1 MKKRYIIFNTLILI
15 CSLFLFLIVSLV
27 SITQIN
33 KRNMEGEIKNY
44 LRIVENGYDGTNME
58 EIGDNVYSANNKLRI
73 TFISKEGIVLYDS
86 SSISEQNHLSR
97 PEISSLGT
105 VFHRY
110 SETTGN
116 RMFYVASYLSDYSI
130 YIRIAME
137 ETSITDVSNTL
148 IISGSISIVF
158 ISVISFIAIYLMSNK
173 AVEPLK
179 KEVSKLSDIVGNEPD
194 YEGNNIEQLSYQ
206 IDKARDLIEE
216 KIDTIEKERKKINY
230 IIDNISSGLLILNGD
245 LKVILINQ
253 FACEMINKNKEEMI
267 NKKIFD
273 LALNKDIYNAVEK
286 CVNEDENSSIGYI
299 DGDKEYVI
307 NISSLKAS
315 FVRVENRYGV
325 SLFIFD
331 VTEEK
336 KVERMKTDF
345 FANASHELKSP
356 LTSII
361 GYQQMITQNI
371 IVEPDEIKEATEK
384 TVKEAQRMSS
394 IINEML
400 QLYRLETKKNDEIV
414 SCSLVKAV
422 DDILSSNSLLID
434 QKNIKVI
441 KIYSD
446 FETKISNSDLYHILR
461 NLIDNAI
468 KYNKENGSITIKI
481 DKENKS
487 FSIEDTGIGIA
498 KENLDR
504 IFERFFRV
512 DKIKSQENG
521 GTGLGLAI
529 VKHICIN
536 NNLKIKVDSTFGK
549 GTKFTV
555 SFSS

>member
-1 MKKRYIIFNTLILI
+1 MKKRYILFNTLILI

-33 KRNMEGEIKNY
+33 TRNMEGEIKNY
-44 LRIVENGYDGTNME
+44 LHIIENGYDGTNME
-58 EIGDNVYSANNKLRI
+58 KICDDVYSANNKIRI
-73 TFISKEGIVLYDS
+73 TFISDQGIVLYDTS
-86 SSISEQNHLSR
+86 EISEQNHLSR
-97 PEISSLGT
+97 PEISSLGS

-130 YIRIAME
+130 FIRIAME
-137 ETSITDVSNTL
+137 ETSITDISNTI
-148 IISGSISIVF
+148 IISGIISIAI
-158 ISVISFIAIYLMSNK
+158 ISILSFIAICVMSNK

-179 KEVSKLSDIVGNEPD
+179 IEVGKLRDIVGDEPD
-194 YEGNNIEQLSYQ
+194 YKGNNIEQLSFQ

-230 IIDNISSGLLILNGD
+230 IIDNISSGLLILNGE
-245 LKVILINQ
+245 LKVILVNQ
-253 FACEMINKNKEEMI
+253 FASEIIKQDKEDML

-273 LALNKDIYNAVEK
+273 LSLNLDIYNAVEK
-286 CVNEDENSSIGYI
+286 CVNNDESSSIGYI

-315 FVRVENRYGV
+315 FVRVGNRYGV
-325 SLFIFD
+325 SLFIYD
-331 VTEEK
+331 VTENK

-361 GYQQMITQNI
+361 GYQQMITQKI
-371 IVEPDEIKEATEK
+371 IVDPDEIKEATEK

-400 QLYRLETKKNDEIV
+400 QLYRLETKKNEDITT
-414 SCSLVKAV
+414 CSLVKVV

-446 FETKISNSDLYHILR
+446 FETNISNSDLYHILR

-481 DKENKS
+481 DSKNKT
-487 FSIEDTGIGIA
+487 FEIEDTGIGIA
-498 KENLDR
+498 KENIDR

-536 NNLKIKVDSTFGK
+536 NHLKISVDSTLGK
-549 GTKFTV
+549 GTKFV
-555 SFSS
+555 IYFSS

>member
-1 MKKRYIIFNTLILI
+1 MKKRYILFNTLILI

-33 KRNMEGEIKNY
+33 TRNMEGEIKNY
-44 LRIVENGYDGTNME
+44 LHIIENGYDGTNME
-58 EIGDNVYSANNKLRI
+58 KICDDVYSANNKIRI
-73 TFISKEGIVLYDS
+73 TFISEQGIVLYDTS
-86 SSISEQNHLSR
+86 EISEQNHLSR
-97 PEISSLGT
+97 PEISSLGS

-130 YIRIAME
+130 FIRIAME
-137 ETSITDVSNTL
+137 ETSITDISNTI
-148 IISGSISIVF
+148 IISGIVSIFIISIL
-158 ISVISFIAIYLMSNK
+158 SFIAICVMSNK

-179 KEVSKLSDIVGNEPD
+179 IEVGKLRDIVGDEPD
-194 YEGNNIEQLSYQ
+194 YKGNNIEQLSFQ

-230 IIDNISSGLLILNGD
+230 IIDNISSGLLILNGE
-245 LKVILINQ
+245 LKIILVNQ
-253 FACEMINKNKEEMI
+253 FASEIIKQDKEDML

-273 LALNKDIYNAVEK
+273 LSLNLDIYNAVEK
-286 CVNEDENSSIGYI
+286 CVNNDESSSIGYI

-315 FVRVENRYGV
+315 FVRVGNKYGV
-325 SLFIFD
+325 SLFIYD
-331 VTEEK
+331 VTENK

-361 GYQQMITQNI
+361 GYQQMITQKI
-371 IVEPDEIKEATEK
+371 IVDPDEIKEATEK

-400 QLYRLETKKNDEIV
+400 QLYRLETKKNEDITT
-414 SCSLVKAV
+414 CSLVKAV

-446 FETKISNSDLYHILR
+446 FETNISNSDLYHILR

-481 DKENKS
+481 DSKNKT
-487 FSIEDTGIGIA
+487 FEIEDTGIGIA
-498 KENLDR
+498 KENIDR

-536 NNLKIKVDSTFGK
+536 NHLKINVDSTLGK
-549 GTKFTV
+549 GTKFV
-555 SFSS
+555 IYFSS

>member
-1 MKKRYIIFNTLILI
+1 MKKRYIFFNTLILI

-27 SITQIN
+27 SITQTN
-33 KRNMEGEIKNY
+33 TRNMEGEIKNY
-44 LRIVENGYDGTNME
+44 LSIVEKGYDGTNME
-58 EIGDNVYSANNKLRI
+58 EICDNVFSANNKLRI
-73 TFISKEGIVLYDS
+73 TFISQEGIVLYDTS
-86 SSISEQNHLSR
+86 EISEQNHLSR
-97 PEISSLGT
+97 PEINSLGS

-110 SETTGN
+110 SETTGT
-116 RMFYVASYLSDYSI
+116 RMFYVASFLSDYSI

-137 ETSITDVSNTL
+137 ETSITDISNTIL
-148 IISGSISIVF
+148 ISGTISIIV
-158 ISVISFIAIYLMSNK
+158 ISTLSFIAIWVMSNK

-194 YEGNNIEQLSYQ
+194 YEGNNIEQLSFQ

-216 KIDTIEKERKKINY
+216 KIETIEKERKKINY
-230 IIDNISSGLLILNGD
+230 IIDNISSGLLILNGEE
-245 LKVILINQ
+245 KVILVNQ
-253 FACEMINKNKEEMI
+253 FACEVIKKNKEDI
-267 NKKIFD
+267 LNKDIFD
-273 LALNKDIYNAVEK
+273 LSLNKDIYNAVEK
-286 CVNEDENSSIGYI
+286 CINEEERFSIGYI
-299 DGDKEYVI
+299 DGDKEYII

-315 FVRVENRYGV
+315 FVRVDKKYGV
-325 SLFIFD
+325 SLFIYD
-331 VTEEK
+331 VTESK
-336 KVERMKTDF
+336 KIERMKTDF

-361 GYQQMITQNI
+361 GYQQMIAQKI
-371 IVEPDEIKEATEK
+371 IVDPDEIQDATEK

-400 QLYRLETKKNDEIV
+400 QLYRLETKKNEDIDNCSIAKIVDE
-414 SCSLVKAV
+414 
-422 DDILSSNSLLID
+422 ILSSNSLLID
-434 QKNIKVI
+434 QKNISVI

-446 FETKISNSDLYHILR
+446 FETTISNSDLYHIIR

-481 DKENKS
+481 NSKNKT
-487 FSIEDTGIGIA
+487 FEIEDTGIGIA

-536 NNLKIKVDSTFGK
+536 NNLKIKVDSVLGK
-549 GTKFTV
+549 GSKFTIT
-555 SFSS
+555 FPN

>member
-1 MKKRYIIFNTLILI
+1 MLMNKRYIIFNTLILI

-253 FACEMINKNKEEMI
+253 FACEMIKQNKEEMI

-286 CVNEDENSSIGYI
+286 CVNEDKNSSIGYI

-361 GYQQMITQNI
+361 GYQQMIAQNI

-481 DKENKS
+481 DKENK
-487 FSIEDTGIGIA
+487 
-498 KENLDR
+498 
-504 IFERFFRV
+504 
-512 DKIKSQENG
+512 
-521 GTGLGLAI
+521 
-529 VKHICIN
+529 
-536 NNLKIKVDSTFGK
+536 
-549 GTKFTV
+549 
-555 SFSS
+555 

>member
-148 IISGSISIVF
+148 IISGSISIIF

-216 KIDTIEKERKKINY
+216 KIDEALAKRENEIE
-230 IIDNISSGLLILNGD
+230 S
-245 LKVILINQ
+245 
-253 FACEMINKNKEEMI
+253 
-267 NKKIFD
+267 
-273 LALNKDIYNAVEK
+273 
-286 CVNEDENSSIGYI
+286 
-299 DGDKEYVI
+299 
-307 NISSLKAS
+307 
-315 FVRVENRYGV
+315 
-325 SLFIFD
+325 
-331 VTEEK
+331 
-336 KVERMKTDF
+336 
-345 FANASHELKSP
+345 
-356 LTSII
+356 
-361 GYQQMITQNI
+361 
-371 IVEPDEIKEATEK
+371 
-384 TVKEAQRMSS
+384 
-394 IINEML
+394 
-400 QLYRLETKKNDEIV
+400 
-414 SCSLVKAV
+414 
-422 DDILSSNSLLID
+422 
-434 QKNIKVI
+434 
-441 KIYSD
+441 
-446 FETKISNSDLYHILR
+446 
-461 NLIDNAI
+461 
-468 KYNKENGSITIKI
+468 
-481 DKENKS
+481 
-487 FSIEDTGIGIA
+487 
-498 KENLDR
+498 
-504 IFERFFRV
+504 
-512 DKIKSQENG
+512 
-521 GTGLGLAI
+521 
-529 VKHICIN
+529 
-536 NNLKIKVDSTFGK
+536 
-549 GTKFTV
+549 
-555 SFSS
+555 

>member
-1 MKKRYIIFNTLILI
+1 M
-15 CSLFLFLIVSLV
+15 
-27 SITQIN
+27 
-33 KRNMEGEIKNY
+33 IK
-44 LRIVENGYDGTNME
+44 
-58 EIGDNVYSANNKLRI
+58 
-73 TFISKEGIVLYDS
+73 
-86 SSISEQNHLSR
+86 Q
-97 PEISSLGT
+97 
-105 VFHRY
+105 
-110 SETTGN
+110 
-116 RMFYVASYLSDYSI
+116 
-130 YIRIAME
+130 
-137 ETSITDVSNTL
+137 
-148 IISGSISIVF
+148 
-158 ISVISFIAIYLMSNK
+158 
-173 AVEPLK
+173 
-179 KEVSKLSDIVGNEPD
+179 
-194 YEGNNIEQLSYQ
+194 
-206 IDKARDLIEE
+206 
-216 KIDTIEKERKKINY
+216 
-230 IIDNISSGLLILNGD
+230 
-245 LKVILINQ
+245 
-253 FACEMINKNKEEMI
+253 NKEEMI

-286 CVNEDENSSIGYI
+286 CVNEDKNSSIGYI